1 MAYYP
6 KNKIQQNL
14 QTNGGEYKT
23 IVSYNNNGPYYVGS
37 YYKLA
42 TGKYYTGKFPGDGKN
57 EELIL
62 ISFSFQP
69 TMSTPSLTVSS
80 VPPMFPTPEDYKR
93 GVFTRYFKKKRNELL
108 YEELTKDQYNNNV
121 DNTLYFRFQL
131 QWQLTGDRDATFN
144 TNRNMVLLAQQNQN
158 AMALGLYLKEDYI
171 KYYNYIAQDNL
182 YTNGGEFKTPNGINY
197 TGPYHVHPDK
207 GPMVGATHSTE
218 PHSILIS
225 ISSQP
230 STGSQNTPPIQ
241 MSTYV
246 PMGGSSY

>member
-23 IVSYNNNGPYYVGS
+23 IVNYNNNGPYYVGS

-57 EELIL
+57 EELI
-62 ISFSFQP
+62 P
-69 TMSTPSLTVSS
+69 TSANALPTNVSPQTVSS

-121 DNTLYFRFQL
+121 NCHC
-131 QWQLTGDRDATFN
+131 N
-144 TNRNMVLLAQQNQN
+144 
-158 AMALGLYLKEDYI
+158 
-171 KYYNYIAQDNL
+171 
-182 YTNGGEFKTPNGINY
+182 
-197 TGPYHVHPDK
+197 
-207 GPMVGATHSTE
+207 
-218 PHSILIS
+218 
-225 ISSQP
+225 
-230 STGSQNTPPIQ
+230 
-241 MSTYV
+241 
-246 PMGGSSY
+246 